1 VRFQDGFADLV
12 KDGIDLAVRAGELR
26 DSSLVARRIDAQG
39 LVLVASPAY
48 LRAHGTP
55 ARLEDLAGHQAIVF
69 RMPTSGRNRP
79 WQLSRAGASS
89 SCIRRRARRSATPR
103 RSARPPCSASGLC
116 QLPDYVVEDEL
127 ARGKLVE
134 VLAAHRP
141 PPMPLSA
148 VVPSGRL
155 MPPRVRVVLDA
166 LDALRERKR

>member
-1 VRFQDGFADLV
+1 LGSTTVQSAPKRCTRPSLCTSPWPERQSTISSQSWRCGGVA
-12 KDGIDLAVRAGELR
+12 ARAP
-26 DSSLVARRIDAQG
+26 
-39 LVLVASPAY
+39 ASA
-48 LRAHGTP
+48 AK
-55 ARLEDLAGHQAIVF
+55 ARLEELAGHQAIVF

-79 WQLSRAGASS
+79 WQFKQGRRIVELHPPPSARISDTEALGAS
-89 SCIRRRARRSATPR
+89 ALL
-103 RSARPPCSASGLC
+103 GLGLS

-166 LDALRERKR
+166 FDALRERKR